1 MIVIL
6 STKIGAIEHSLVYK
20 KFASALRKERV
31 AIKKTDSKTE
41 YIALYYEDNPIGVV
55 GWQYMGKG
63 HYRLKTD
70 YVNPAFRRKGY
81 YSELWKTRISLIFTN
96 KVETLSAFCTEMS
109 LPTYLKNGFTAIS
122 NKNGITYVKKQT

>member
-1 MIVIL
+1 M
-6 STKIGAIEHSLVYK
+6 YR
-20 KFASALRKERV
+20 KFGSALRKERV
-31 AIKKTDSKTE
+31 AIKKDDDKTE
-41 YIALYYEDNPIGVV
+41 YIALYIEDNPVGVV
-55 GWQYMGKG
+55 GWQYMGKN

-70 YVNPAFRRKGY
+70 YVTPAFRGKGY

-109 LPTYLKNGFTAIS
+109 LPTYIKNGFKPIN